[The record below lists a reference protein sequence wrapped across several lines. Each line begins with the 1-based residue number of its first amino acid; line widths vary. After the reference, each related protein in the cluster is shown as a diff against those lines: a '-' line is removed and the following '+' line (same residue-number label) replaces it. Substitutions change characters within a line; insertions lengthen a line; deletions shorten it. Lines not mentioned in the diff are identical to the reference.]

1 MIEYLSGILIQKDP
15 NVSIVDVN
23 GIGYKINITNNS
35 YESLP
40 NLKSKVKFL
49 IFFHVYENGQ
59 ELYGFIDEDERYLF
73 TKLISISGI
82 GPKTAINMLSV
93 LPPLEFKNRLVS
105 GEVKLLTSLP
115 GIGPKTAKRII
126 VELKDDLGSFDDS
139 NLYIDDNSN
148 FNDAS
153 VALTKLGFSSNI
165 ISESIRKV
173 VKENSDLTT
182 EEIIRETLKILK

>member
-1 MIEYLSGILIQKDP
+1 MIEYLSGILIRKEP
-15 NVSIVDVN
+15 NISIIDVN
-23 GIGYKINITNNS
+23 GMGYRVNITNNS
-35 YESLP
+35 YEALP
-40 NLKSKVKFL
+40 DLKSKVKFL

-93 LPPLEFKNRLVS
+93 LPPIEFRNRLVS

-126 VELKDDLGSFDDS
+126 VELKDDLGSSDDS
-139 NLYIDDNSN
+139 NLYVNDNSQ

-153 VALTKLGFSSNI
+153 TALKNLGFTSNLI
-165 ISESIRKV
+165 NESIRKV
-173 VKENSDLTT
+173 IKNNNDLST

>member
-15 NVSIVDVN
+15 NLSIVDVN

-59 ELYGFIDEDERYLF
+59 ELYGFMDEDERYLF

-126 VELKDDLGSFDDS
+126 VELKDDLGNFDDS